1 MYVQMIHVIYT
12 HIYKYNKVD
21 ICIYIHI
28 YIYNRVD
35 IYVYMCVCVCVKLIH
50 FAIHL
55 KLTQHC
61 KLTMLQ

>member
-1 MYVQMIHVIYT
+1 MYIQMIHVIYT

-35 IYVYMCVCVCVKLIH
+35 IYVYMCVCVCV
-50 FAIHL
+50 
-55 KLTQHC
+55 C
-61 KLTMLQ
+61 KTDSLCHAPETNTTL